1 MMKLQI
7 TTFILIGA
15 IIGFLT
21 DGIMIGAG
29 VAAVVFIAYRL
40 EKLLDS

>member
-1 MMKLQI
+1 MKLQI